1 MIWRLLA
8 RAVSDK
14 MRMKILFN
22 ILLET
27 ALTQKGNEV
36 TINLK
41 VYDMFADEI
50 VIREIETEDIAGGLY
65 MARLGEEGSTDAVS
79 Q

>member
-27 ALTQKGNEV
+27 ALAQKGNEV

-41 VYDMFADEI
+41 VDDMYADEI
-50 VIREIETEDIAGGLY
+50 VIREIENEDISGGLY
-65 MARLGEEGSTDAVS
+65 MARLGEPTEES
-79 Q
+79 